1 MSLLLDFFGA
11 VGLALLLI
19 AFYLNA
25 SKKIKRA
32 TLAYNGMNLI
42 GALILCIYAFMINSM
57 VFLALNAFWTITA
70 LYFMT
75 TLKKKRGA

>member
-1 MSLLLDFFGA
+1 MSLALDFFGA
-11 VGLALLLI
+11 IGLALLLI

-32 TLAYNGMNLI
+32 TLTYNSMNFF
-42 GALILCIYAFMINSM
+42 GALILTVYAYLINAF
-57 VFLALNAFWTITA
+57 VFLALNAFWTLTA

-75 TLKKKRGA
+75 TLKKKQGA